1 MTAALTALLL
11 RDLRAATRAGG
22 GALIGVRFFLAVVG
36 LVAFALGPDLALLRR
51 IGPAVLWLGAL
62 LASLL
67 TLDRLL
73 AADYEDGSLDLML
86 TARVPLE
93 LALLTKALAQWLA
106 TGLPLVIAA
115 PVFGLLMD
123 IEPAAAAAVT
133 LTLAAGAPAL
143 TLIGLIGAAV
153 AVTLR
158 RGGLLLPVLVL
169 PLTVPVL
176 IFGVAA
182 SNAAVTG
189 PVPFGAPF
197 AILCALTLVSLVVG
211 PLAAAAALRHGME

>member
-22 GALIGVRFFLAVVG
+22 GALMGVLFFLAVVV
-36 LVAFALGPDLALLRR
+36 LVPFALGPDLALLRR